1 MGDPECA
8 WVLHGVEC
16 VPISANIYR
25 REYLTQDKEKCNTQ
39 VIEKPTTT
47 PQPLLQ
53 RKMECLCESPTQVP
67 CTTEVFQREVVTS
80 TAEFLTCKPAICLNI
95 QLLPITT
102 HTDFSEP
109 LGLVSVLHRTRLRSV
124 AEPHINKDKSS
135 LAMCYEYYVSTR

>member
-16 VPISANIYR
+16 VAISANIYR
-25 REYLTQDKEKCNTQ
+25 REYLTQDKEKCSTQ

-80 TAEFLTCKPAICLNI
+80 TAEFLNPWAWFLFCIGLASGALLNLI
-95 QLLPITT
+95 L
-102 HTDFSEP
+102 
-109 LGLVSVLHRTRLRSV
+109 TRS
-124 AEPHINKDKSS
+124 K
-135 LAMCYEYYVSTR
+135 